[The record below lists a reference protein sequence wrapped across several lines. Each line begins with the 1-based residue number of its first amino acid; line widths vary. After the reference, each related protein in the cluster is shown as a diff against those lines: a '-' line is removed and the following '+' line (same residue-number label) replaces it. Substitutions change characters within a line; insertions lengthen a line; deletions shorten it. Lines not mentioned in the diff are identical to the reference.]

1 MAFEYCRCTTFQG
14 AVCDT
19 EEYLVVAKVRGSLA
33 VSKQEALQFDMER
46 LNFGMLNELEV
57 RKQ

>member
-1 MAFEYCRCTTFQG
+1 
-14 AVCDT
+14 
-19 EEYLVVAKVRGSLA
+19 VVAKLRGSLA
-33 VSKQEALQFDMER
+33 VSKQGVLQFDMER